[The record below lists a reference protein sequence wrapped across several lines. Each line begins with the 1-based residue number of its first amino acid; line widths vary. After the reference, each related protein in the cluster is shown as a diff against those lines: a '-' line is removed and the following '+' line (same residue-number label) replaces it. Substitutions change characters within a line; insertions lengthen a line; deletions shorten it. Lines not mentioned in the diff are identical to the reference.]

1 MRGIMLSMRVTAAAI
16 VVLAAAGCQPAP
28 AVGGDA
34 ERGARLLLQYQCGA
48 CHAIPGVAGARG
60 QLGPPLQ
67 GFGRRAYIAGHL
79 PNSSD
84 ALVRWI
90 VDPRSLVPTTPMPA
104 MGASEADARDMA
116 AYLLRLK

>member
-1 MRGIMLSMRVTAAAI
+1 MRGIMSAVLGT
-16 VVLAAAGCQPAP
+16 VVLAAAGCKPAP
-28 AVGGDA
+28 AGGDA
-34 ERGARLLLQYQCGA
+34 ERGARLLAHYQCGA
-48 CHAIPGVAGARG
+48 CHAIPAIAGARG

-79 PNSSD
+79 PNGSD
-84 ALVRWI
+84 MLARWI

-116 AYLLRLK
+116 AYLLSLQ